1 MQISVRPMT
10 ADEAWKYILERHTA
24 FHNSLKKFG
33 YKYNTWVPKPNNEH
47 IKAMFEKEKLSDQE
61 IVQYKEFFINN
72 IYNVED
78 LKRYNEHL
86 NSFVVPMLE
95 RGVKKFLVPLLPSW
109 GAKLPDELTILCT
122 YGSGASYSEIKGG
135 KATITFRISRYP
147 DNKQVM
153 LETML
158 HEFIHIMIEQPII
171 RKYDVPQ
178 DLKERIVDIIG
189 FELFDKVSVQERF
202 ANSFANAYITPE
214 TIKTDLP
221 GAVRKMMTDYKILH
235 QKQMQQ
241 GQSL

>member
-1 MQISVRPMT
+1 
-10 ADEAWKYILERHTA
+10 
-24 FHNSLKKFG
+24 
-33 YKYNTWVPKPNNEH
+33 
-47 IKAMFEKEKLSDQE
+47 
-61 IVQYKEFFINN
+61 
-72 IYNVED
+72 
-78 LKRYNEHL
+78 
-86 NSFVVPMLE
+86 MLE

-135 KATITFRISRYP
+135 KATITFRMSRYP

-221 GAVRKMMTDYKILH
+221 GAVRKMMIDYKIL
-235 QKQMQQ
+235 Q
-241 GQSL
+241 

>member
-1 MQISVRPMT
+1 MKITVRPMI
-10 ADEAWKYILERHTA
+10 AEESWEYILERHTD
-24 FHNSLKKFG
+24 FHKHLKNFG
-33 YKYNTWVPKPNNEH
+33 YTYKTWVPKPNNEH
-47 IKAMFEKEKLSDQE
+47 IKAMFEKENLTDQE
-61 IVQYKEFFINN
+61 IAQYREFFINN

-78 LKRYNEHL
+78 LKKYDEYL
-86 NSFVVPMLE
+86 NSFVAPMLE
-95 RGVKKFLVPLLPSW
+95 RGINKILVPLLPSW
-109 GAKLPDELTILCT
+109 GCELPKELTILCT

-135 KATITFRISRYP
+135 KATITFRMSRYP

-171 RKYDVPQ
+171 RKYNVPQ

-202 ANSFANAYITPE
+202 ANSFANAYITPD
-214 TIKTDLP
+214 TIKTDLH
-221 GAVRKMMTDYKILH
+221 GAVKKMMTDYKILQ

>member
-1 MQISVRPMT
+1 MLSVFP
-10 ADEAWKYILERHTA
+10 L
-24 FHNSLKKFG
+24 G

-47 IKAMFEKEKLSDQE
+47 IKAMFEKEKLTDQE
-61 IVQYKEFFINN
+61 IAQYKEFFINN

-135 KATITFRISRYP
+135 KATITFRMSRYP

-158 HEFIHIMIEQPII
+158 HEFIHIMIEQPIS

-221 GAVRKMMTDYKILH
+221 GAVEKMMIDYKILQ

>member
-10 ADEAWKYILERHTA
+10 ANEAWKYILERHTA

-47 IKAMFEKEKLSDQE
+47 IKAMFEKEKLTDQE
-61 IVQYKEFFINN
+61 IAQYKEFFINN

-135 KATITFRISRYP
+135 KATITFRMSRYP

-221 GAVRKMMTDYKILH
+221 GAVRKMMIDYKILQ